1 MKKAII
7 FTLIFPLIFIIF
19 SFNPVSAQENT
30 DLNYKTDFKT
40 SMDNKADLQKT
51 CYGNGGIA
59 KIEYMGGSS
68 SLWWYAKPSFSSAFS
83 FIGDIEVY
91 DGSRLVRAIP
101 ISGLGTA
108 GNAVTGSAAAP
119 FSGTKVYTAKLN
131 GVATDTNG
139 ITSIVVPN
147 CDTSYVSNYGIV
159 NK

>member
-1 MKKAII
+1 MKKAV
-7 FTLIFPLIFIIF
+7 TLSLMFSLMFIIF

-30 DLNYKTDFKT
+30 SLNYK
-40 SMDNKADLQKT
+40 AEPQKT

-91 DGSRLVRAIP
+91 DGSRLVRTIQV
-101 ISGLGTA
+101 SGLGTA
-108 GNAVTGSAAAP
+108 GNAATGSVAAP
-119 FSGTKVYTAKLN
+119 FSGTKVYTAILN

-139 ITSIVVPN
+139 TTTVVVPN
-147 CDTSYVSNYGIV
+147 CDTSYVSSYGV
-159 NK
+159 MGK